1 MLGFCFM
8 FFFLVLFRK
17 AWADVFVC
25 PSVHFYICIVMNS
38 FKGLI
43 YLCKMFI
50 EGRNREGVA
59 CFADRLTQSDMVWK
73 VGRISEVPGL
83 GEVVDS

>member
-1 MLGFCFM
+1 M
-8 FFFLVLFRK
+8 FV
-17 AWADVFVC
+17 
-25 PSVHFYICIVMNS
+25 
-38 FKGLI
+38 
-43 YLCKMFI
+43 

-83 GEVVDS
+83 GEVVGS